1 MTDIIVISMIVL
13 QKTQLKETVTGSR
26 LWQVNRDLLLLKND
40 KKV

>member
-13 QKTQLKETVTGSR
+13 QKTQLKETVRVSR